1 MKKSVKVKF
10 LCVLL
15 VSLFAFATPY
25 QAQALGIPVL
35 DTSSFVQAI
44 KQTISAIKESKV
56 VVGIIT
62 TVKKTS
68 AAIGTAKATVS
79 EYVIKNKEKIEA
91 KVEKV
96 KKYKERAEEYKK
108 EYEAYKAMLDENIA
122 KAKEMKEMAE
132 QKYNQAQDTVN
143 KVKDTVGTVKD
154 TANAAIDMA
163 KNKAD
168 DIKGKVN
175 DVTDKVGGAVSTVRD
190 SIPNNQRTSNNGQ
203 SAEEIAAK
211 KKQILAEQANV
222 VSSTRKAFSSSAKE
236 LAATQAAADKVG
248 GQAAGGLGSAADA
261 LNAAKQSLQ
270 EEKQR
275 QKEAIISTLDKEV
288 AAQQAKVDKQNAA
301 SGSEDQPA
309 ALNMEQIQQQIEAVS
324 DKASTKDKVNSAKI
338 KLDAVSD
345 KVGAKD
351 KVNNA
356 KSKLDAIGG
365 SSGTA
370 ADKTKKVNQRIQ
382 DTAKASAGQVK
393 SKEKNLLKQEK
404 LQQTIERNN
413 AVDKKQPMRRQVFT
427 TSSLR
432 QTESLVFAKAAILP
446 NNGTDVN
453 NTVVIPP
460 ALSKACGGISAEDA
474 LVKGTVDACLLKLN
488 QERSGAQ
495 AYSGYG
501 ASKAFNRAL
510 AQYVA
515 VGIAEA
521 YKARQEADSFEE
533 QYVDPID
540 MAIENN
546 VRDIYADIV
555 QMNRAID
562 MQMNNLLKIYST
574 QLVTRALYN
583 YDKYMFLPAE
593 KKDE

>member
-1 MKKSVKVKF
+1 
-10 LCVLL
+10 
-15 VSLFAFATPY
+15 
-25 QAQALGIPVL
+25 
-35 DTSSFVQAI
+35 
-44 KQTISAIKESKV
+44 
-56 VVGIIT
+56 
-62 TVKKTS
+62 
-68 AAIGTAKATVS
+68 
-79 EYVIKNKEKIEA
+79 
-91 KVEKV
+91 
-96 KKYKERAEEYKK
+96 
-108 EYEAYKAMLDENIA
+108 
-122 KAKEMKEMAE
+122 MAE

-143 KVKDTVGTVKD
+143 KAKDTVGTVKD

-168 DIKGKVN
+168 DIK
-175 DVTDKVGGAVSTVRD
+175 
-190 SIPNNQRTSNNGQ
+190 
-203 SAEEIAAK
+203 
-211 KKQILAEQANV
+211 
-222 VSSTRKAFSSSAKE
+222 
-236 LAATQAAADKVG
+236 
-248 GQAAGGLGSAADA
+248 
-261 LNAAKQSLQ
+261 
-270 EEKQR
+270 
-275 QKEAIISTLDKEV
+275 
-288 AAQQAKVDKQNAA
+288 
-301 SGSEDQPA
+301 
-309 ALNMEQIQQQIEAVS
+309 
-324 DKASTKDKVNSAKI
+324 DKADEVKTKIED
-338 KLDAVSD
+338 VSD
-345 KVGAKD
+345 KVAPSTRRAFEPQTQTE
-351 KVNNA
+351 KVINPVKVDAVFEDSVDAVEENA
-356 KSKLDAIGG
+356 
-365 SSGTA
+365 
-370 ADKTKKVNQRIQ
+370 
-382 DTAKASAGQVK
+382 
-393 SKEKNLLKQEK
+393 SKE
-404 LQQTIERNN
+404 
-413 AVDKKQPMRRQVFT
+413 VDQPRQDKEINSKQPMRRQVFT

>member
-168 DIKGKVN
+168 DIK
-175 DVTDKVGGAVSTVRD
+175 
-190 SIPNNQRTSNNGQ
+190 
-203 SAEEIAAK
+203 
-211 KKQILAEQANV
+211 
-222 VSSTRKAFSSSAKE
+222 
-236 LAATQAAADKVG
+236 
-248 GQAAGGLGSAADA
+248 
-261 LNAAKQSLQ
+261 
-270 EEKQR
+270 
-275 QKEAIISTLDKEV
+275 
-288 AAQQAKVDKQNAA
+288 
-301 SGSEDQPA
+301 
-309 ALNMEQIQQQIEAVS
+309 
-324 DKASTKDKVNSAKI
+324 DKADEVKTKIED
-338 KLDAVSD
+338 VSD
-345 KVGAKD
+345 KVAPSTRRAFEPQTQTE
-351 KVNNA
+351 KVINPVKVDAVFEDSVDAVEENA
-356 KSKLDAIGG
+356 
-365 SSGTA
+365 
-370 ADKTKKVNQRIQ
+370 
-382 DTAKASAGQVK
+382 
-393 SKEKNLLKQEK
+393 SKE
-404 LQQTIERNN
+404 
-413 AVDKKQPMRRQVFT
+413 VDQLRQDKEINSKQPMRRQVFT

>member
-25 QAQALGIPVL
+25 QVQALGIPVL

-261 LNAAKQSLQ
+261 LNAAKQSFQ

-275 QKEAIISTLDKEV
+275 QKEAIISTLDKEA
-288 AAQQAKVDKQNAA
+288 AAQQAKADKQNAA

-309 ALNMEQIQQQIEAVS
+309 ALNMEQIQQQIE
-324 DKASTKDKVNSAKI
+324 
-338 KLDAVSD
+338 AVSD